1 MPNNNSEELVSVW
14 NNFMAARAI
23 KRLAV
28 DQKFSRRIL
37 TSCEDTGMT
46 SELQTML
53 AQLLAITFSS

>member
-14 NNFMAARAI
+14 NNFMAPRAI

-37 TSCEDTGMT
+37 TSREGTGMT